1 MTPVATFQGKRVALF
16 GLGGSGVSTLRA
28 LLAGGAEVAAWDDDE
43 AQRAKVAAQ
52 GFMLTDLTAAG
63 WSSFASF
70 VLAPG
75 APLTHPKPHWTVLR
89 ARAAGVEVIGDIELF
104 CRERRARAPTAPFVA
119 ITGTNG
125 KSTTTALIAHLLR
138 AAGRDVAL
146 GGNIGVPILDLDPP
160 APERVHV
167 IECSSFQI
175 DLAPSL
181 DPSVGLLLNVTP
193 DHLDRHGTIEA
204 YSAIKERLVA
214 ASDIALVGVD
224 DDFCRAVVARLKAA
238 ERNVV
243 AISQRPN
250 PLADVYVEGR
260 AVMWQSS
267 GQDKPRVKFSAES
280 DPSDA
285 VPVIP
290 AEAGIQGTR
299 RVAPLD
305 PRFRGDDKSRTGDGA
320 AIPLFDLSLAPAL
333 RGEHNGQ
340 NAAFACA
347 AAMALGAPQ
356 ADIARA
362 LATFPGLAHRME
374 QVGRDG
380 RVLFVNDSKATNA
393 DATEKALKSFRD
405 IFWILGG
412 KPKEGGIE
420 SLKPNFDHVAKA
432 YLIGAAS
439 QAFAQTLGEAVVH
452 EFCGTLETAVASAAR
467 DAEASA
473 APEPVVLLS
482 PACASYDQFANFEAR
497 GDRFRELV
505 TQRLAEKTRSAS

>member
-28 LLAGGAEVAAWDDDE
+28 LLAGGAEVAAWDDNE

-52 GFMLTDLTAAG
+52 GFVLTDLGAAD
-63 WSSFASF
+63 WSRFSAL

-75 APLTHPKPHWTVLR
+75 APLTHPKPHWTVER
-89 ARAAGVEVIGDIELF
+89 AHAAGVEVIGDIELF
-104 CRERRARAPTAPFVA
+104 CRERRARAPAAPFVA

-138 AAGRDVAL
+138 TAGREVAL

-160 APERVHV
+160 SDERVHV

-175 DLAPSL
+175 DLAPGL
-181 DPSVGLLLNVTP
+181 NPSVGLLLNVTP

-204 YSAIKERLVA
+204 YAAIKERLVA
-214 ASDIALVGVD
+214 ASEIALVGVD
-224 DDFCRAVVARLKAA
+224 DDYCRAAA
-238 ERNVV
+238 ERLKVAGRRVV
-243 AISQRPN
+243 TISQRPN
-250 PLADVYVEGR
+250 PLADVWVEHSTVI
-260 AVMWQSS
+260 A
-267 GQDKPRVKFSAES
+267 GQ
-280 DPSDA
+280 A

-290 AEAGIQGTR
+290 ANAGIQGPLR
-299 RVAPLD
+299 AAALD
-305 PRFRGDDKSRTGDGA
+305 PLEGLLCKPGIRGDDKGRLNCASAR
-320 AIPLFDLSLAPAL
+320 FDLTLAPAL

-347 AAMALGAPQ
+347 AAMALGASE
-356 ADIARA
+356 ADIARG

-393 DATEKALKSFRD
+393 DAAEKALKSFHE

-412 KPKEGGIE
+412 QPKEGGIE
-420 SLKPNFDHVAKA
+420 PLKPQFDRVVKA

-439 QAFAQTLGEAVVH
+439 EAFAQTLGESVAH
-452 EFCGTLETAVASAAR
+452 EFCGVIETAVASAAR
-467 DAEASA
+467 DALTSP

-497 GDRFRELV
+497 GDRFRTLV
-505 TQRLAEKTRSAS
+505 AERLKAAGRSPA